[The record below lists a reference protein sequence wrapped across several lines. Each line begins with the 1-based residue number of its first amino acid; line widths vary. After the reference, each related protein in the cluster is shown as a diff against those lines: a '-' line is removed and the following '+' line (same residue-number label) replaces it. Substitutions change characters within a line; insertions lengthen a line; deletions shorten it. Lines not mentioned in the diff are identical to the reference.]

1 MPDPSRMRICPA
13 ANATPIAVVANRIH
27 AIVELFRRVR
37 SGGGMCTFVVLT
49 LVSEEKD
56 MCCGCMYNGGTEA
69 CALGGLGLSASP
81 WDTAGLAGAEA
92 GLGGSAGAGVTDL
105 DR

>member
-1 MPDPSRMRICPA
+1 MCIF
-13 ANATPIAVVANRIH
+13 VA
-27 AIVELFRRVR
+27 
-37 SGGGMCTFVVLT
+37 LT

-69 CALGGLGLSASP
+69 CDFGVLCLSASP
-81 WDTAGLAGAEA
+81 RDIASLAVGAEA

-105 DR
+105 DRW